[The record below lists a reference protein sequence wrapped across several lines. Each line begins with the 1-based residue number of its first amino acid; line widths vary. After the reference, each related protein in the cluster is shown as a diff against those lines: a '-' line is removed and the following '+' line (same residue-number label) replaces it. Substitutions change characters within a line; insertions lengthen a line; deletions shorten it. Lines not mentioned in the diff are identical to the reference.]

1 MVFFPVARGTV
12 DFQIGHMKLKLL
24 PPICLAILAVAFP
37 VAAQDDKP
45 ASTLSVEVPA
55 TVKAAIQKEA
65 EGGRVV
71 ELNRV
76 NEDGKQQYEATVSH
90 EGLEYAVRV
99 DLRGVVV
106 RVELK
111 NYNDAEDQSLNQLPA
126 AVRDSFKKLARGG
139 SVENTRRQRLAY
151 TCETRLD
158 GKRYAITTDEQGRLL
173 KKELQQDDNEN
184 K

>member
-1 MVFFPVARGTV
+1 MKTNSLPTLALALALAATV
-12 DFQIGHMKLKLL
+12 SF
-24 PPICLAILAVAFP
+24 VR
-37 VAAQDDKP
+37 AQDEKP
-45 ASTLSVEVPA
+45 ANTIAVEVPA
-55 TVKAAIQKEA
+55 AVKAAIQKEA
-65 EGGRVV
+65 EGGRIV
-71 ELNRV
+71 ELNRMKD
-76 NEDGKQQYEATVSH
+76 EGRPQYEATVSH

-99 DLRGVVV
+99 DLTGLVL

-111 NYNDAEDQSLNQLPA
+111 DYNDAEDQSLNQLPA
-126 AVRDSFKKLARGG
+126 AVRDAFKKLARGG
-139 SVENTRRQRLAY
+139 AVENTRRQRLAY

>member
-1 MVFFPVARGTV
+1 
-12 DFQIGHMKLKLL
+12 MKLKLL
-24 PPICLAILAVAFP
+24 PPICLAFLVVAFP
-37 VAAQDDKP
+37 VAAQDDKS

-55 TVKAAIQKEA
+55 AVKVAIQKEA
-65 EGGRVV
+65 EGGRIV

-90 EGLEYAVRV
+90 EGLEYAIRV

-151 TCETRLD
+151 TCETRID